1 MSTVLEQKA
10 LCALRQYSLFS
21 QGDRIAVGVS
31 GGADSVALLRF
42 LAALRPQFGWDL
54 VVCHIHHGLRGAEA
68 DRDECFVRALADQLG
83 LPCAVSRIDAAALA
97 LRDHISVEEAGRTA
111 RYAFFAQTAGEG
123 GRIATAHTLDDSIE
137 TVLMN
142 LVRGTGLR
150 GLCGIPRIRGNI
162 VRPLLDCTRAEVED
176 YLGALGQPYCTD
188 STNLT
193 DDYTRNRIRHDI
205 LPRLCELNP
214 NFPGAMARM
223 LPRLAAQQ
231 ALTDCLAAQSAQQLQ
246 APGRGRSPGRPGGPA
261 GAPGDPAGVP
271 PHAPLPLPPPP
282 PPGPPRPRASGGG
295 PGRGFSALPEPV
307 CDRLLL
313 RLLEQ
318 NRLPV
323 SAAAVERMTETLR
336 TGGKLDLAARSWFF
350 VAQGDLAAVI
360 YAPPGGIP
368 PVPVP
373 LPQEET
379 SVILPFSPQK
389 SLKLTLCNKIVAN
402 TSEKFN
408 ISLLK
413 YAIDCDRIKGYSF
426 MRTRRP
432 GDTFII
438 GKKQL
443 SLGEAWAAAGIPALL
458 RPALMVLADEQGVL
472 WAEGIGS
479 SSRAAVTENT
489 KQYVII
495 ECQEEKTP

>member
-68 DRDECFVRALADQLG
+68 DRDECFVRALAEQLG

-176 YLGALGQPYCTD
+176 YLGTLGQPYCTD

-205 LPRLCELNP
+205 LPRLCALNP

-231 ALTDCLAAQSAQQLQ
+231 ALTDCLAAQSAQQLH
-246 APGRGRSPGRPGGPA
+246 AACGGLSRQ
-261 GAPGDPAGVP
+261 G
-271 PHAPLPLPPPP
+271 L
-282 PPGPPRPRASGGG
+282 
-295 PGRGFSALPEPV
+295 SALPEPV

-379 SVILPFSPQK
+379 PVILPFSPQK

>member
-10 LCALRQYSLFS
+10 LCALRQYPLFS

-68 DRDECFVRALADQLG
+68 DRDECFVRALAEQLG

-205 LPRLCELNP
+205 LPRLCALNP

-231 ALTDCLAAQSAQQLQ
+231 ALTDCLAAQSAQQLH
-246 APGRGRSPGRPGGPA
+246 AACGGLSRQ
-261 GAPGDPAGVP
+261 G
-271 PHAPLPLPPPP
+271 L
-282 PPGPPRPRASGGG
+282 
-295 PGRGFSALPEPV
+295 SALPEPV

-379 SVILPFSPQK
+379 PVILPFSPQK

-432 GDTFII
+432 GDTICI

-443 SLGEAWAAAGIPALL
+443 PLGEAWAAAGIPALL

>member
-42 LAALRPQFGWDL
+42 LAALRLQFGWDL

-68 DRDECFVRALADQLG
+68 DRDECFVRALAEQLG

-97 LRDHISVEEAGRTA
+97 LRDHISVEEAGRMA

-205 LPRLCELNP
+205 LPRLCALNP

-231 ALTDCLAAQSAQQLQ
+231 ALTDCLAAQSAQQLH
-246 APGRGRSPGRPGGPA
+246 AACGGLSRQ
-261 GAPGDPAGVP
+261 G
-271 PHAPLPLPPPP
+271 L
-282 PPGPPRPRASGGG
+282 
-295 PGRGFSALPEPV
+295 SALPESV

-379 SVILPFSPQK
+379 PVILPFSPQK

-432 GDTFII
+432 GDTFIV

>member
-68 DRDECFVRALADQLG
+68 DRDECFVRALAEQLG

-97 LRDHISVEEAGRTA
+97 LRDHISVEEAGRMA

-176 YLGALGQPYCTD
+176 YLGTLGQPYCTD

-205 LPRLCELNP
+205 LPRLCALNP

-231 ALTDCLAAQSAQQLQ
+231 ALTDCLAAQSAQQLH
-246 APGRGRSPGRPGGPA
+246 AACGGLSRPG
-261 GAPGDPAGVP
+261 
-271 PHAPLPLPPPP
+271 L
-282 PPGPPRPRASGGG
+282 
-295 PGRGFSALPEPV
+295 SALPEPV

-373 LPQEET
+373 LPQEEPP
-379 SVILPFSPQK
+379 VILPFSPQK

>member
-68 DRDECFVRALADQLG
+68 DRDECFVRALAEQLG

-205 LPRLCELNP
+205 LPRLCALNP

-231 ALTDCLAAQSAQQLQ
+231 ALTDCLAAQSAQQLH
-246 APGRGRSPGRPGGPA
+246 AACGGLSRQ
-261 GAPGDPAGVP
+261 G
-271 PHAPLPLPPPP
+271 L
-282 PPGPPRPRASGGG
+282 
-295 PGRGFSALPEPV
+295 SALPESV

-379 SVILPFSPQK
+379 PVILPFSPQK

>member
-10 LCALRQYSLFS
+10 LCALQQYSLFS

-54 VVCHIHHGLRGAEA
+54 VACHIHHGLRGAEA
-68 DRDECFVRALADQLG
+68 DRDECFVRALAEQLG

-97 LRDHISVEEAGRTA
+97 LRDHISVEEAGRMA

-205 LPRLCELNP
+205 LPRLCALNP

-231 ALTDCLAAQSAQQLQ
+231 ALTDCLAAQSAQQLH
-246 APGRGRSPGRPGGPA
+246 AACGGLSRQ
-261 GAPGDPAGVP
+261 G
-271 PHAPLPLPPPP
+271 L
-282 PPGPPRPRASGGG
+282 
-295 PGRGFSALPEPV
+295 SALPEPV

-379 SVILPFSPQK
+379 PVILPFSPQK

>member
-68 DRDECFVRALADQLG
+68 DRDEHFVRALAEQLG

-97 LRDHISVEEAGRTA
+97 LRDHISVEEAGRMA

-176 YLGALGQPYCTD
+176 YLGTLGQPYCTD

-205 LPRLCELNP
+205 LPRLCALNP

-231 ALTDCLAAQSAQQLQ
+231 ALTDCLAAQSAQQLH
-246 APGRGRSPGRPGGPA
+246 AACGGLSRQ
-261 GAPGDPAGVP
+261 G
-271 PHAPLPLPPPP
+271 L
-282 PPGPPRPRASGGG
+282 
-295 PGRGFSALPEPV
+295 SALPEPV

-368 PVPVP
+368 TVPVP

-379 SVILPFSPQK
+379 PVILPFSPQK

-432 GDTFII
+432 GDTFIV

>member
-68 DRDECFVRALADQLG
+68 DRDEHFVRALAEQLG

-97 LRDHISVEEAGRTA
+97 LRDHISVEEAGRMA

-205 LPRLCELNP
+205 LPRLCALNP

-231 ALTDCLAAQSAQQLQ
+231 ALTDCLAAQSAQQLH
-246 APGRGRSPGRPGGPA
+246 AACGGLSRQ
-261 GAPGDPAGVP
+261 G
-271 PHAPLPLPPPP
+271 L
-282 PPGPPRPRASGGG
+282 
-295 PGRGFSALPEPV
+295 SALPEPV

-379 SVILPFSPQK
+379 PVILPFSPQK

-432 GDTFII
+432 GDTFIV

-443 SLGEAWAAAGIPALL
+443 SLGEAWAVAGIPALL

>member
-68 DRDECFVRALADQLG
+68 DRDECFVRALAEQLG

-97 LRDHISVEEAGRTA
+97 LRDHISVEEAGRMA
-111 RYAFFAQTAGEG
+111 RYAFFAQTAEEG

-205 LPRLCELNP
+205 LPRLCALNP

-231 ALTDCLAAQSAQQLQ
+231 ALTDCLAAQSAQQLH
-246 APGRGRSPGRPGGPA
+246 AACGGLSRQ
-261 GAPGDPAGVP
+261 G
-271 PHAPLPLPPPP
+271 L
-282 PPGPPRPRASGGG
+282 
-295 PGRGFSALPEPV
+295 SALPEPV

-318 NRLPV
+318 NCLPV

-379 SVILPFSPQK
+379 PVILPFSPQK

-413 YAIDCDRIKGYSF
+413 YAIDCDKIKGYSF

-432 GDTFII
+432 GDTFIV

>member
-68 DRDECFVRALADQLG
+68 DRDECFVRALAEQLG

-176 YLGALGQPYCTD
+176 YLGTLGQPYCTD

-205 LPRLCELNP
+205 LPRLCALNP

-231 ALTDCLAAQSAQQLQ
+231 ALTDCLAAQSAQQLH
-246 APGRGRSPGRPGGPA
+246 AACGGLSRQ
-261 GAPGDPAGVP
+261 G
-271 PHAPLPLPPPP
+271 L
-282 PPGPPRPRASGGG
+282 
-295 PGRGFSALPEPV
+295 SALPEPV

-379 SVILPFSPQK
+379 PVILPFSPQK

-413 YAIDCDRIKGYSF
+413 DAIDCDRIKGYSF

>member
-68 DRDECFVRALADQLG
+68 DRDECFVRALAEQLG

-97 LRDHISVEEAGRTA
+97 LRDHISVEEAGRMA

-176 YLGALGQPYCTD
+176 YLSALGQPYCTD

-205 LPRLCELNP
+205 LPRLCALNP

-231 ALTDCLAAQSAQQLQ
+231 ALTDCLAAQSAQQLH
-246 APGRGRSPGRPGGPA
+246 AACGGMSRQ
-261 GAPGDPAGVP
+261 G
-271 PHAPLPLPPPP
+271 L
-282 PPGPPRPRASGGG
+282 
-295 PGRGFSALPEPV
+295 SALPEPV

-379 SVILPFSPQK
+379 PVILPFSPQK

-432 GDTFII
+432 GDTFIV

>member
-68 DRDECFVRALADQLG
+68 DRDEHFVRALAEQLG

-97 LRDHISVEEAGRTA
+97 LRDHISVEEAGRMA

-176 YLGALGQPYCTD
+176 YLGTLGQPYCTD

-205 LPRLCELNP
+205 LPRLCALNP

-231 ALTDCLAAQSAQQLQ
+231 ALTDCLAAQSAQQL
-246 APGRGRSPGRPGGPA
+246 
-261 GAPGDPAGVP
+261 
-271 PHAPLPLPPPP
+271 HAACVGLSRQGL
-282 PPGPPRPRASGGG
+282 
-295 PGRGFSALPEPV
+295 SALPEPV

-379 SVILPFSPQK
+379 PVILPFSPQK

-413 YAIDCDRIKGYSF
+413 YAIDCDKIKGYSF

-432 GDTFII
+432 GDTFIV

>member
-68 DRDECFVRALADQLG
+68 DRDECFVRALAEQLG

-97 LRDHISVEEAGRTA
+97 LRDHISVEEAGRMA

-205 LPRLCELNP
+205 LPRLCALNP

-231 ALTDCLAAQSAQQLQ
+231 ALTDCLAAQSAQQLH
-246 APGRGRSPGRPGGPA
+246 AACGGLSRQ
-261 GAPGDPAGVP
+261 G
-271 PHAPLPLPPPP
+271 L
-282 PPGPPRPRASGGG
+282 
-295 PGRGFSALPEPV
+295 SALPEPV

-318 NRLPV
+318 NRLPI

-379 SVILPFSPQK
+379 PVILPFSPQK

-413 YAIDCDRIKGYSF
+413 YAIDCDRIRGYSF

-432 GDTFII
+432 GDTFIV

>member
-68 DRDECFVRALADQLG
+68 DRDECFVRALAEQLG

-193 DDYTRNRIRHDI
+193 DDYTRNRIRHDT
-205 LPRLCELNP
+205 LPRLCALNP

-231 ALTDCLAAQSAQQLQ
+231 ALTDCLAAQSAQQLH
-246 APGRGRSPGRPGGPA
+246 AACGGLSRQ
-261 GAPGDPAGVP
+261 G
-271 PHAPLPLPPPP
+271 L
-282 PPGPPRPRASGGG
+282 
-295 PGRGFSALPEPV
+295 SALPEPG

-379 SVILPFSPQK
+379 PVILPFSPQK

-413 YAIDCDRIKGYSF
+413 YAIDCDKIKRYSF

-432 GDTFII
+432 GDTFIV

-458 RPALMVLADEQGVL
+458 RPALMVLADAQGVL

>member
-68 DRDECFVRALADQLG
+68 DRDECFVRALAEQLG

-97 LRDHISVEEAGRTA
+97 LRDHISVEEAGRMA
-111 RYAFFAQTAGEG
+111 RYAFFAQTAEEG

-205 LPRLCELNP
+205 LPRLCALNP

-223 LPRLAAQQ
+223 LPRLAVQQ
-231 ALTDCLAAQSAQQLQ
+231 ALTDCLAAQSAQQLH
-246 APGRGRSPGRPGGPA
+246 AACGGLSRQ
-261 GAPGDPAGVP
+261 G
-271 PHAPLPLPPPP
+271 L
-282 PPGPPRPRASGGG
+282 
-295 PGRGFSALPEPV
+295 SALPEPV

-318 NRLPV
+318 NCLPV

-379 SVILPFSPQK
+379 PVILPFSPQK

-413 YAIDCDRIKGYSF
+413 YAIDCDKIKGYSF

-432 GDTFII
+432 GDTFIV

-495 ECQEEKTP
+495 ECQEEKPP

>member
-68 DRDECFVRALADQLG
+68 DRDECFVRALAEQLG

-97 LRDHISVEEAGRTA
+97 LRDHISVEEAGRMA

-176 YLGALGQPYCTD
+176 YLGTLGQPYCTD

-205 LPRLCELNP
+205 LPRLCALNP

-231 ALTDCLAAQSAQQLQ
+231 ALTDCLAAQSAQQLH
-246 APGRGRSPGRPGGPA
+246 AACGGLSRQ
-261 GAPGDPAGVP
+261 G
-271 PHAPLPLPPPP
+271 L
-282 PPGPPRPRASGGG
+282 
-295 PGRGFSALPEPV
+295 SALPEPV

-432 GDTFII
+432 GDTFIV

>member
-42 LAALRPQFGWDL
+42 LAALRPQFGWEL

-68 DRDECFVRALADQLG
+68 DRDECFVRALAEQLG

-97 LRDHISVEEAGRTA
+97 LRDHISVEEAGRMA

-123 GRIATAHTLDDSIE
+123 GRIAIAHTLDDSIE

-176 YLGALGQPYCTD
+176 YLGTLGQPYCTD

-205 LPRLCELNP
+205 LPRLCALNP

-246 APGRGRSPGRPGGPA
+246 AACGGLSRQ
-261 GAPGDPAGVP
+261 G
-271 PHAPLPLPPPP
+271 L
-282 PPGPPRPRASGGG
+282 
-295 PGRGFSALPEPV
+295 SALPEPV

-379 SVILPFSPQK
+379 PVILPFSPQK

-413 YAIDCDRIKGYSF
+413 YAIDCDKIKGYSF

-432 GDTFII
+432 GDTFIV

>member
-68 DRDECFVRALADQLG
+68 DRDECFVRALAEQLG

-97 LRDHISVEEAGRTA
+97 LRDHISVEEAGRMA

-205 LPRLCELNP
+205 LPRLCALNP

-231 ALTDCLAAQSAQQLQ
+231 ALTDCLAAQSAQQLH
-246 APGRGRSPGRPGGPA
+246 AACGGLSRQ
-261 GAPGDPAGVP
+261 G
-271 PHAPLPLPPPP
+271 L
-282 PPGPPRPRASGGG
+282 
-295 PGRGFSALPEPV
+295 SALPEPV

-368 PVPVP
+368 PVPVR

-379 SVILPFSPQK
+379 PVILPFSPQK
-389 SLKLTLCNKIVAN
+389 SLILTLCNKIVAN

-432 GDTFII
+432 GDTFIV

>member
-68 DRDECFVRALADQLG
+68 DRDECFVRALAEQLG

-97 LRDHISVEEAGRTA
+97 LRDHISVEEAGRMA

-176 YLGALGQPYCTD
+176 YLGALGQSYCTD

-205 LPRLCELNP
+205 LPRLCALNP

-231 ALTDCLAAQSAQQLQ
+231 ALTDCLAAQSAQQLH
-246 APGRGRSPGRPGGPA
+246 AACGGLSRQ
-261 GAPGDPAGVP
+261 G
-271 PHAPLPLPPPP
+271 L
-282 PPGPPRPRASGGG
+282 
-295 PGRGFSALPEPV
+295 SALPEPV

-379 SVILPFSPQK
+379 PVILPFSPQK

-413 YAIDCDRIKGYSF
+413 YAIDCDRIKRYSF

-432 GDTFII
+432 GDTFIV

>member
-68 DRDECFVRALADQLG
+68 DRDECFVRALAEQLG

-97 LRDHISVEEAGRTA
+97 LRDHISVEEAGRMA
-111 RYAFFAQTAGEG
+111 RYAFFTQTAGEG

-205 LPRLCELNP
+205 LPRLCALNP

-231 ALTDCLAAQSAQQLQ
+231 ALTDCLAAQSAQQLH
-246 APGRGRSPGRPGGPA
+246 AACGGLSRQ
-261 GAPGDPAGVP
+261 G
-271 PHAPLPLPPPP
+271 L
-282 PPGPPRPRASGGG
+282 
-295 PGRGFSALPEPV
+295 SALPEPV
-307 CDRLLL
+307 YDRLLL

-379 SVILPFSPQK
+379 PVILPFSPQK

-432 GDTFII
+432 GDTFIV

>member
-68 DRDECFVRALADQLG
+68 DRDECFVRALAEQLG

-205 LPRLCELNP
+205 LPRLCAMNP
-214 NFPGAMARM
+214 NFTGAMARM

-231 ALTDCLAAQSAQQLQ
+231 AITDCLAAQSAQQLH
-246 APGRGRSPGRPGGPA
+246 AACGGLSRQ
-261 GAPGDPAGVP
+261 G
-271 PHAPLPLPPPP
+271 L
-282 PPGPPRPRASGGG
+282 
-295 PGRGFSALPEPV
+295 SALPEPV

-379 SVILPFSPQK
+379 PVILPFSPQN

>member
-68 DRDECFVRALADQLG
+68 DRDECFVRALAEQLG

-97 LRDHISVEEAGRTA
+97 LRDHISVEEAGRMA

-176 YLGALGQPYCTD
+176 YLGTLGQPYCTD

-205 LPRLCELNP
+205 LPRLCALNP

-231 ALTDCLAAQSAQQLQ
+231 ALTDYLAAQSAQQLH
-246 APGRGRSPGRPGGPA
+246 AACGGLSRQ
-261 GAPGDPAGVP
+261 G
-271 PHAPLPLPPPP
+271 L
-282 PPGPPRPRASGGG
+282 
-295 PGRGFSALPEPV
+295 SALPEPV

-379 SVILPFSPQK
+379 PVILPFSPQK

-432 GDTFII
+432 GDTFIV

>member
-68 DRDECFVRALADQLG
+68 DRDECFVRALAEQLG

-205 LPRLCELNP
+205 LPRLCALNP

-231 ALTDCLAAQSAQQLQ
+231 ALTDCLAAQSAQQLH
-246 APGRGRSPGRPGGPA
+246 AACGGLSRQ
-261 GAPGDPAGVP
+261 G
-271 PHAPLPLPPPP
+271 L
-282 PPGPPRPRASGGG
+282 
-295 PGRGFSALPEPV
+295 SALPEPV

-323 SAAAVERMTETLR
+323 SAAAVEHMTETLR

-379 SVILPFSPQK
+379 PVILPFSPQK

-432 GDTFII
+432 GDTFIV

-443 SLGEAWAAAGIPALL
+443 SLGEAWAASGIPALL

>member
-68 DRDECFVRALADQLG
+68 DRDECFVRALAEQLG

-97 LRDHISVEEAGRTA
+97 LREHISVEEAGRMA

-231 ALTDCLAAQSAQQLQ
+231 ALTDCLAAQSAQQLH
-246 APGRGRSPGRPGGPA
+246 AACGGLSRQ
-261 GAPGDPAGVP
+261 G
-271 PHAPLPLPPPP
+271 L
-282 PPGPPRPRASGGG
+282 
-295 PGRGFSALPEPV
+295 SALPEPV

-318 NRLPV
+318 NRLPI

-350 VAQGDLAAVI
+350 VSQGDLAAVI

-379 SVILPFSPQK
+379 PVILPFSPQK
-389 SLKLTLCNKIVAN
+389 SMKLTLCNKIVAN

-432 GDTFII
+432 GDTFIV

>member
-68 DRDECFVRALADQLG
+68 DRDECFVRALAEQLG

-176 YLGALGQPYCTD
+176 YLGTLGQPYCTD

-205 LPRLCELNP
+205 LPRLCALNP

-246 APGRGRSPGRPGGPA
+246 AACGGLSRQ
-261 GAPGDPAGVP
+261 G
-271 PHAPLPLPPPP
+271 L
-282 PPGPPRPRASGGG
+282 
-295 PGRGFSALPEPV
+295 SALPEPV

-379 SVILPFSPQK
+379 PVILPFSPQK

-432 GDTFII
+432 GDTFIV

>member
-68 DRDECFVRALADQLG
+68 DRDEHFVRALAEQLG

-97 LRDHISVEEAGRTA
+97 LRDHISVEEAGRMA

-176 YLGALGQPYCTD
+176 YLGTLGQPYCTD

-205 LPRLCELNP
+205 LPRLCALNP

-231 ALTDCLAAQSAQQLQ
+231 ALTDCLAAQSAQQLH
-246 APGRGRSPGRPGGPA
+246 AACGGLSRQ
-261 GAPGDPAGVP
+261 G
-271 PHAPLPLPPPP
+271 L
-282 PPGPPRPRASGGG
+282 
-295 PGRGFSALPEPV
+295 SALPEPV

-368 PVPVP
+368 TVPVP

-379 SVILPFSPQK
+379 PVILPFSPQK

-413 YAIDCDRIKGYSF
+413 YAIDCDRIRGYSF

-458 RPALMVLADEQGVL
+458 RPVLMVLADEQGVL

>member
-68 DRDECFVRALADQLG
+68 DRDECFVRALAEQLG

-150 GLCGIPRIRGNI
+150 GLCGIPRTRGNI

-205 LPRLCELNP
+205 LPRLCVLNP

-231 ALTDCLAAQSAQQLQ
+231 ALTDCLAAQSAQQLH
-246 APGRGRSPGRPGGPA
+246 AACGGLSRQ
-261 GAPGDPAGVP
+261 G
-271 PHAPLPLPPPP
+271 L
-282 PPGPPRPRASGGG
+282 
-295 PGRGFSALPEPV
+295 SALPEPV

-379 SVILPFSPQK
+379 PVILPFSPQK

-413 YAIDCDRIKGYSF
+413 YAIDCDKIKGYSF

-432 GDTFII
+432 GDTICI

-443 SLGEAWAAAGIPALL
+443 PLGEAWAAAGIPALL

-472 WAEGIGS
+472 WTEGIGS

>member
-68 DRDECFVRALADQLG
+68 DRDECFVRALAEQLG

-97 LRDHISVEEAGRTA
+97 LRDHISVEEAGRMA

-205 LPRLCELNP
+205 IPRLCALNP

-231 ALTDCLAAQSAQQLQ
+231 ALTDCLAAQSAQQLH
-246 APGRGRSPGRPGGPA
+246 AACGGLSRQ
-261 GAPGDPAGVP
+261 GLSV
-271 PHAPLPLPPPP
+271 
-282 PPGPPRPRASGGG
+282 
-295 PGRGFSALPEPV
+295 LPEPV

-379 SVILPFSPQK
+379 PVILPFSPQK

-432 GDTFII
+432 GDTFIV

>member
-68 DRDECFVRALADQLG
+68 DRDECFVRALAEQLG

-97 LRDHISVEEAGRTA
+97 LRDHISVEEAGRMA

-205 LPRLCELNP
+205 LPRLCALNP

-231 ALTDCLAAQSAQQLQ
+231 ALTDCLAAQSAQQLH
-246 APGRGRSPGRPGGPA
+246 AACGGLSRQ
-261 GAPGDPAGVP
+261 G
-271 PHAPLPLPPPP
+271 L
-282 PPGPPRPRASGGG
+282 
-295 PGRGFSALPEPV
+295 SALPEPV

-323 SAAAVERMTETLR
+323 SAAAVARMTETLR

-379 SVILPFSPQK
+379 PVILPFSPQK

>member
-68 DRDECFVRALADQLG
+68 DRDECFVRALAEQLG

-97 LRDHISVEEAGRTA
+97 LRDHISVEEAGRMA

-205 LPRLCELNP
+205 LPRLCALNP
-214 NFPGAMARM
+214 NFSGAMARM

-231 ALTDCLAAQSAQQLQ
+231 ALTDCLAAQSAQQLH
-246 APGRGRSPGRPGGPA
+246 AACGGLSRQ
-261 GAPGDPAGVP
+261 G
-271 PHAPLPLPPPP
+271 L
-282 PPGPPRPRASGGG
+282 
-295 PGRGFSALPEPV
+295 SALPEPV

-379 SVILPFSPQK
+379 PVILPFSPQK

>member
-68 DRDECFVRALADQLG
+68 DRDEHFVRALAEQLG

-97 LRDHISVEEAGRTA
+97 LRDHISVEEAGRMA

-205 LPRLCELNP
+205 LPRLCALNP

-231 ALTDCLAAQSAQQLQ
+231 SLTDCLAAQSAQQLH
-246 APGRGRSPGRPGGPA
+246 AACGGLSRQ
-261 GAPGDPAGVP
+261 G
-271 PHAPLPLPPPP
+271 L
-282 PPGPPRPRASGGG
+282 
-295 PGRGFSALPEPV
+295 SALPEPV

-323 SAAAVERMTETLR
+323 SAAAVERMTKTLR

-379 SVILPFSPQK
+379 PVILPFSPQK

-432 GDTFII
+432 GDTICI

>member
-68 DRDECFVRALADQLG
+68 DRDECFVRALAEQLG

-97 LRDHISVEEAGRTA
+97 LRDHISVEEAGRMA

-205 LPRLCELNP
+205 LPRLCALNP

-246 APGRGRSPGRPGGPA
+246 AACGGLSRQ
-261 GAPGDPAGVP
+261 G
-271 PHAPLPLPPPP
+271 L
-282 PPGPPRPRASGGG
+282 
-295 PGRGFSALPEPV
+295 SALPEPV

-313 RLLEQ
+313 RLLEK

-323 SAAAVERMTETLR
+323 SSAAVERMTETLR

-379 SVILPFSPQK
+379 PVILPFSPQK

-432 GDTFII
+432 GDTFIV

>member
-68 DRDECFVRALADQLG
+68 DRDECFVRALAEQLG

-97 LRDHISVEEAGRTA
+97 LRDHISVEEAGRMA
-111 RYAFFAQTAGEG
+111 CYAFFAQTAGEG

-205 LPRLCELNP
+205 LPRLCALNP

-246 APGRGRSPGRPGGPA
+246 AACGGLSRQ
-261 GAPGDPAGVP
+261 G
-271 PHAPLPLPPPP
+271 L
-282 PPGPPRPRASGGG
+282 
-295 PGRGFSALPEPV
+295 SALPEPV

-379 SVILPFSPQK
+379 PVILPFSPQK

-432 GDTFII
+432 GDTFIV

-443 SLGEAWAAAGIPALL
+443 SLGEAWAASGIPALL

>member
-68 DRDECFVRALADQLG
+68 DRDECFVRALAEQLG

-205 LPRLCELNP
+205 LPRLCALNP

-231 ALTDCLAAQSAQQLQ
+231 ALTDCLAAQSAQQLH
-246 APGRGRSPGRPGGPA
+246 AACGGLSRQ
-261 GAPGDPAGVP
+261 G
-271 PHAPLPLPPPP
+271 L
-282 PPGPPRPRASGGG
+282 
-295 PGRGFSALPEPV
+295 SALPEPV

-379 SVILPFSPQK
+379 PVILPFSPQK
-389 SLKLTLCNKIVAN
+389 SLELTLCNKIVAN

-432 GDTFII
+432 GDTFIV

>member
-68 DRDECFVRALADQLG
+68 DRDECFVRALAEQLG

-231 ALTDCLAAQSAQQLQ
+231 ALTDCLAAQSAQQLH
-246 APGRGRSPGRPGGPA
+246 AACGGLSRQ
-261 GAPGDPAGVP
+261 G
-271 PHAPLPLPPPP
+271 L
-282 PPGPPRPRASGGG
+282 
-295 PGRGFSALPEPV
+295 SALPEPV

-323 SAAAVERMTETLR
+323 SAAAVERMTVTLR
-336 TGGKLDLAARSWFF
+336 NGGKLDLAARSWFF

-379 SVILPFSPQK
+379 PVILPFSPQK

-413 YAIDCDRIKGYSF
+413 YAVDCDKIKRYSF

-432 GDTFII
+432 GDTFIV

>member
-68 DRDECFVRALADQLG
+68 DRDECFVRAMAEQLG

-214 NFPGAMARM
+214 NFTGAMARM

-231 ALTDCLAAQSAQQLQ
+231 ALTDCLAAQSAQQLH
-246 APGRGRSPGRPGGPA
+246 AACGGLSRQ
-261 GAPGDPAGVP
+261 G
-271 PHAPLPLPPPP
+271 L
-282 PPGPPRPRASGGG
+282 
-295 PGRGFSALPEPV
+295 SALPEPV
-307 CDRLLL
+307 CGRLLL

-379 SVILPFSPQK
+379 PVILPFSPQK

-413 YAIDCDRIKGYSF
+413 YAIDCDKIKGYSF

>member
-68 DRDECFVRALADQLG
+68 DRDECFVRALAEQLG

-97 LRDHISVEEAGRTA
+97 LRDHISVEEAGRMA

-162 VRPLLDCTRAEVED
+162 VRPLLDCTRAEIED

-205 LPRLCELNP
+205 LPRLCALNP

-231 ALTDCLAAQSAQQLQ
+231 ALTDCLAAQSAQQLH
-246 APGRGRSPGRPGGPA
+246 AACGGLSRQ
-261 GAPGDPAGVP
+261 G
-271 PHAPLPLPPPP
+271 L
-282 PPGPPRPRASGGG
+282 
-295 PGRGFSALPEPV
+295 SALPEPV

-379 SVILPFSPQK
+379 PVILPFSPQK

-413 YAIDCDRIKGYSF
+413 YAIDCDRIRGYSF

-432 GDTFII
+432 GDTFIV